1 MGYYLSSLRW
11 LQRKKR
17 VTKGL
22 PMSEY
27 PTLSQLT
34 RVQLALEPTA

>member
-1 MGYYLSSLRW
+1 MGSDLSSLRCC
-11 LQRKKR
+11 REKR